1 MNARVTRVKVSG
13 HFASTGPTDTRVTVP
28 LDSGDKPAWK
38 MLPHAQR
45 GSVSMV
51 AFV

>member
-1 MNARVTRVKVSG
+1 MNVRVTHVMASG
-13 HFASTGPTDTRVTVP
+13 HFASTGRTDTRVTVP
-28 LDSGDKPAWK
+28 LDLEDKPAWK
-38 MLPHAQR
+38 MSPHAQR